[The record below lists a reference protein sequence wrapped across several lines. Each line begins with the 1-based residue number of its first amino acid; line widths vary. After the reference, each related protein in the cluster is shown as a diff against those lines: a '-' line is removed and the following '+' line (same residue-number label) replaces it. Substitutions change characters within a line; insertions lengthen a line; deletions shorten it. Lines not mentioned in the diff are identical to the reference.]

1 VKYSCTPIDET
12 SESIR
17 YHLIELG
24 IALNPLDPRHTHP
37 EIRKEDKSILDIGCG
52 IGQTFIASQI
62 GREVSV
68 VGVDIDLTPL
78 KYGKQFYHGISYINA
93 EAGFLPFKNE
103 IFDLV
108 VSRGGLPY
116 TNIPR
121 CTQEIARV
129 LKPGGRIWIA
139 LIPFSAQ
146 VKHLVRSI
154 VSVRTKDIV
163 FRSYVIINGVVLH
176 FGGRVFSFPWTK
188 KYESFQTKYGFRR
201 ILKTCGFKNIEMST
215 KRHFLIT
222 AVK

>member
-1 VKYSCTPIDET
+1 MGMDER
-12 SESIR
+12 IK
-17 YHLIELG
+17 YHLTELN
-24 IALNPLDPRHTHP
+24 IALNPCHP
-37 EIRKEDKSILDIGCG
+37 QHILPQIRKEDKSMLDIGCG

-78 KYGKQFYHGISYINA
+78 KYGKQFLPWYFSYINA

-103 IFDLV
+103 MFDLV
-108 VSRGGLPY
+108 VSRVCLPY

-201 ILKTCGFKNIEMST
+201 ILRTCGFKNIEMST